1 MGGDLGADGPRFHVV
16 LHEPEIPHN
25 TGNIGRTCLA
35 MGAALHLIEPLGFD
49 LDEKALRRAGLDYW
63 PRLAPRVHAD
73 WSAYVG
79 AFPDA
84 RRWYFTSRRGRPHF
98 EARFELG
105 DHLVFGKETAGLPV
119 SVLEGQHGR
128 QVGIPLR
135 EGERSLNL
143 STAVCVGLSE
153 GVRQLVADGRVGLV
167 DGLHL
172 PA

>member
-1 MGGDLGADGPRFHVV
+1 MDHGGAGHRFHVV
-16 LHEPEIPHN
+16 LHEPEIPNN

-63 PRLAPRVHAD
+63 PRLGATVHPD
-73 WSAYVG
+73 WAAYVA
-79 AFPDA
+79 AFPLA

-98 EARFELG
+98 EAALEVG
-105 DHLVFGKETAGLPV
+105 DHLVFGKESGGLPAEI
-119 SVLEGQHGR
+119 LAGQEAWGL
-128 QVGIPLR
+128 GIPLR

-143 STAVCVGLSE
+143 STAVAVGLGE
-153 GVRQLVADGRVGLV
+153 GIRQLVADGRLGLV
-167 DGLHL
+167 AGRHL

>member
-1 MGGDLGADGPRFHVV
+1 MPGDAPPRFHVV
-16 LHEPEIPHN
+16 LHEPEIPNN

-49 LDEKALRRAGLDYW
+49 IDEKALRRAGLDYW
-63 PRLAPRVHAD
+63 PRLNLSVHPD
-73 WSAYVG
+73 WEAYL
-79 AFPDA
+79 AASPHA

-98 EARFELG
+98 EVRYELG

-119 SVLEGQHGR
+119 EILAGQEGR

-135 EGERSLNL
+135 VGERSLNL
-143 STAVCVGLSE
+143 SSAVGIGLAE
-153 GVRQLVADGRVGLV
+153 GIRQLIADGRQGLV